1 MHPRPSPLTT
11 LVIDKLP
18 PTEDIKPLV
27 HNPGGC
33 YRTQIIRDDNI
44 WQTPIIIGLKSNG
57 DFTPIRFLKG
67 DHIQPDLFPKGFS
80 RIKRDI
86 LIALTTAII
95 HQNLLAIGIPII
107 MRNAQNW
114 FKSRMPQHGQ
124 VKLFCLPL
132 TQLLHKET
140 KTDFLLPPDKKD
152 FQFKIIMIQTPPKR
166 LDDLIIS
173 N

>member
-95 HQNLLAIGIPII
+95 HQNLLATGIPVI
-107 MRNAQNW
+107 MGNAQNR
-114 FKSRMPQHGQ
+114 FESRMLQHGLI
-124 VKLFCLPL
+124 KALRLPL
-132 TQLLHKET
+132 TQFLDKET
-140 KTDFLLPPDKKD
+140 ESDRLLPSDKKD
-152 FQFKIIMIQTPPKR
+152 FQFKIIMVQTPPKR